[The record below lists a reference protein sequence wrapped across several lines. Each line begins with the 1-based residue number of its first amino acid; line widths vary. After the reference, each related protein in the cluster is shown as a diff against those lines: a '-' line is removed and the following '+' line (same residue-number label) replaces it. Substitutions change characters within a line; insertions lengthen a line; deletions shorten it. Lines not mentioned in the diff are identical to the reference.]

1 MATPRRRPQPQ
12 RKVPAPPP
20 PDLREIGATGLQQF
34 GGLVYEEFQPNLAGL
49 RARRVF
55 KEMAENDPIVGSI
68 LFAVDMLIRQI
79 DWKVTID
86 PERIDMAQES
96 EKKRKQAGAP
106 SSQPLLPSRSD
117 STTRGESRAPTP
129 VEAQAEEY
137 AQFINS
143 ARNDLEDSWDATIST
158 IMTMLIQGWSWLE
171 VVYKLRG
178 GPDDED
184 PTTYS
189 KYSDKLFG
197 WRKMPIRAQES
208 LYRWEIADNGDILGM
223 WQQTPPRYERI
234 LIPAD
239 RSLLFRT
246 TTTKNNPEGRSALRN
261 AYRPWYMK
269 KQIEELEGIGIE
281 RDLAG
286 LPVAWV
292 PPSMLSPTATPQEVA
307 VLTEIKRI
315 VRNVKRDEQEGVVF
329 PLAYDDTGHKLFD
342 FTLMTSGGRRH
353 FDLDA
358 TITRWDQR
366 IAMTVLADFILLGH
380 AEVGSFALG
389 TSKIDMFTAALE
401 SWVKMV
407 TSVFNHTAIPRLMKV
422 NGFAVSLSPILTT
435 SDINAVD
442 LKDLSLYLQA
452 LSATGMPLFPDE
464 PLELFLR
471 DQAGF
476 PPPSAELHAAVE
488 QKKRQAELMTQMQ
501 VEGLK
506 QKQQQAA
513 NGQVDGQV
521 DGQTNGKVDDAANS
535 PNNGKI
541 PAKTGPPSGGRGN
554 SGGGALTSAAAATA
568 STSKGA
574 GSGSKSSGSQP
585 GGKGQPQPPGGPQGP
600 GGPNN

>member
-1 MATPRRRPQPQ
+1 MATARRRPQPQ
-12 RKVPAPPP
+12 RKIPAPPP

-34 GGLVYEEFQPNLAGL
+34 GGLVYEEFQPQLAGL
-49 RARRVF
+49 RARRIF
-55 KEMAENDPIVGSI
+55 KEMSENDPIIGSI

-96 EKKRKQAGAP
+96 EKKRRQVGAP
-106 SSQPLLPSRSD
+106 SSRPLLPSRTD
-117 STTRGESRAPTP
+117 STTRGESREPTP

-137 AQFINS
+137 AQFVNS
-143 ARNDLEDSWDATIST
+143 ARNDMEDSWDATIST
-158 IMTMLIQGWSWLE
+158 IMTMLVQGWSWLE
-171 VVYKLRG
+171 CVYKLRG

-184 PTTYS
+184 PSLYS

-197 WRKMPIRAQES
+197 WRKLPIRAQES

-223 WQQTPPRYERI
+223 WQQTPPRYERL

-269 KQIEELEGIGIE
+269 KIIEELEGVGIE

-307 VLTEIKRI
+307 VLAEIKRI

-329 PLAYDDTGHKLFD
+329 PLAYDETGHKLFD
-342 FTLMTSGGRRH
+342 FQLMSSGGRRH

-422 NGFAVSLSPILTT
+422 NGFPVSLSPILTT

-452 LSATGMPLFPDE
+452 LSSSGMPMFPDE
-464 PLELFLR
+464 PLELYLR

-488 QKKRQAELMTQMQ
+488 QKKQQADLMTRMQM
-501 VEGLK
+501 EGLQ
-506 QKQQQAA
+506 QKQDEAA
-513 NGQVDGQV
+513 AMNG
-521 DGQTNGKVDDAANS
+521 NGSQIPANS
-535 PNNGKI
+535 
-541 PAKTGPPSGGRGN
+541 GPPSNGKGN
-554 SGGGALTSAAAATA
+554 SGGGALTANAAVTASAA
-568 STSKGA
+568 KGA
-574 GSGSKSSGSQP
+574 GSGKNSAGGKLAGVPRGGSHAT
-585 GGKGQPQPPGGPQGP
+585 GGAKGQPAPPGGPGGP